1 MAKFSLAKAS
11 ASDRVF
17 YCIVFIFLTL
27 FFLIVLYPCIY
38 VVSASFSSGG
48 AIQSGRVILLPV
60 GVNIEGYRTVFNTR
74 NVWIGFRNSI
84 FYTVTSTFLA
94 IAVTMTTAYCLS
106 RNDLPGR
113 KWIILYFTFTM
124 FFGGGLIPTYLLI
137 RNLRL
142 LNTPWV
148 LIVTGLLG
156 VYSMIVAKTFIQ
168 NSIPGEMLDAAKIDG
183 CSDAYYYVRI
193 VLPLSTPI
201 IAVLALWFGVGNWNA
216 YFSPMIYLSN
226 RNLFPLTIFLREIL
240 MVSQIDPSTV
250 SDPELQMR
258 LADMVAGIKYSLIIV
273 SMVPVL
279 MIYPFA
285 QKYFVKGIMI
295 GAIKG

>member
-1 MAKFSLAKAS
+1 MKFSLAKCS

-17 YCIVFIFLTL
+17 YCIVFTILTL

-38 VVSASFSSGG
+38 VVSASFSSGP
-48 AIQSGRVILLPV
+48 AIQSGRVVLFPV
-60 GVNIEGYRTVFNTR
+60 GLNIEGYRTVFNTR

-106 RNDLPGR
+106 RTDLPGR

-137 RNLRL
+137 RNLKL

-148 LIVTGLLG
+148 LIVTGLMG

-168 NSIPGEMLDAAKIDG
+168 NSIPSEMLDAAKIDG

-201 IAVLALWFGVGNWNA
+201 IAVLGLWFGVGNWNA
-216 YFSPMIYLSN
+216 YFNPMIYLSN
-226 RNLFPLTIFLREIL
+226 RNLYPLTIFLREIL

-279 MIYPFA
+279 LIYPFA